1 MPRGKGAF
9 RVQFEFKSVTQIQR
23 LMEGMDIRDQ
33 TKVLESALETA
44 SKPIVEASRQ
54 NILSAGASK
63 PFGGRPAGK
72 ALYRTGAL
80 YKSMG
85 FIVRRYLK
93 TGKLVA
99 YIGARHISYAGN
111 IPEGTSVVIRDTRPL
126 KQEETKVVPSKYI
139 HLVHEG
145 FFNKLT
151 GKRVEGKP
159 FLKDA
164 FDANIAQ
171 AEWTLLSGCATALE
185 KVWNRNVARLAR
197 ATFKKAA

>member
-1 MPRGKGAF
+1 MARGGSF
-9 RVQFEFKSVTQIQR
+9 RTQFEFKGVTQIQR
-23 LMEGMDIRDQ
+23 LMDGMTLEDQ
-33 TKVLESALETA
+33 TKVLEGALATA
-44 SKPIVEASRQ
+44 AKPIVEASKQ

-63 PFGGRPAGK
+63 PFGGRPAGR

-85 FIVRRYLK
+85 FIVRAYKR

-99 YIGARHISYAGN
+99 YIGARHMAFAGN
-111 IPEGTSVVIRDTRPL
+111 VSSGSASVIRDTRPL
-126 KQEETKVVPSKYI
+126 KSGEKKVVPSKYI

-151 GKRVEGKP
+151 GKKVEGKP

-171 AEWTLLSGCATALE
+171 AEWTLLSGCADALE
-185 KVWNRNVARLAR
+185 KVWSRNVARLAR